1 MAEWYTSDHVEQG
14 KGDYAVSSGSS
25 IKVSFGKGKSTNKNL
40 HGGFG
45 EMRLRRFIYWHG
57 EFRRKEQDGK
67 WRYQVQSFPALGL
80 ILEYRAEEDGIYE
93 YD

>member
-14 KGDYAVSSGSS
+14 KRDYAVSSGSS

-57 EFRRKEQDGK
+57 EFKTRAK
-67 WRYQVQSFPALGL
+67 WKMEIPSSVVSCSGVDTKILGGGGRDL
-80 ILEYRAEEDGIYE
+80 
-93 YD
+93 